1 MSESKYTPGPW
12 CADNWATGYAV
23 SAPESHYSVCRL
35 EDCNNAHANAMLIS
49 AAPELLEACK
59 TAMRHGRMGGILPE
73 SPVGLILTAA
83 IAKAEGETHAS

>member
-1 MSESKYTPGPW
+1 MSEVKHSPSPW
-12 CADNWATGYAV
+12 IFCGNHVDDANGITILKAFRRFEKMNPLDV
-23 SAPESHYSVCRL
+23 RL
-35 EDCNNAHANAMLIS
+35 AS

-59 TAMRHGRMGGILPE
+59 TAMRHGRVGGILPE